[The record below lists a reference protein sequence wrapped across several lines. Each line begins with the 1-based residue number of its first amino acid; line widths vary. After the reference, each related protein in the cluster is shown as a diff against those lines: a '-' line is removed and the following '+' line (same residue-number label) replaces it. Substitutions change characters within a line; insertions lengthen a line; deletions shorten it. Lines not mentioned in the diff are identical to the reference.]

1 MQMREAEIVR
11 DYRQAKNKGHQVGI
25 LAELNLCPKE
35 EIINILKANGVSQAE
50 LPRQRKRKEP
60 TATEQGTKEPEIENT
75 AESEPVAAG
84 REELPEI
91 VKEVICKQMEREQDG
106 IDYHSARLKELSEFL
121 RGGGDE

>member
-1 MQMREAEIVR
+1 MQMSEAEIVR

-35 EIINILKANGVSQAE
+35 EIINILKSNGVSQAE
-50 LPRQRKRKEP
+50 LPRQRKKKVSVP
-60 TATEQGTKEPEIENT
+60 AEQSVDFKEPEIV
-75 AESEPVAAG
+75 EPMAAG

-106 IDYHSARLKELSEFL
+106 IDYHSARLKELGAFL
-121 RGGGDE
+121 RRESDE

>member
-1 MQMREAEIVR
+1 MQMSENEIVR
-11 DYRQAKNKGHQVGI
+11 EYSTAKNKGHQVEI
-25 LAELNLCPKE
+25 LAELNLCSKQK
-35 EIINILKANGVSQAE
+35 IIDILKANGVSQAE

-106 IDYHSARLKELSEFL
+106 IDYHSARLKELGAFL
-121 RGGGDE
+121 RRESDE